1 MSLNTLFIIFILIL
15 CYLPHNILSSES
27 SLTHQF
33 LLVPTKDDSFSL
45 DFQEYVFILIP
56 RPTSE
61 ERYHVSVRGIFPVPS
76 YFEIDNLSPY
86 LFKPEEFC
94 TDCLILN
101 HIQVL
106 KGNIF
111 KGITSSLTSSL
122 NRSSEKFL
130 SNVYLNLNAI
140 DYGKPLELEYNPMV
154 YILLTPISKSEKSKR
169 VILMKKE
176 SKDLSHFF
184 QVIKATMIIKTPGE
198 FEFAIG
204 EEINIKNGDNPI
216 KTGGEYSSIIAKDQ
230 IIMVQYDE
238 IVSLI
243 CTSNNIEYKNKCN
256 DI

>member
-1 MSLNTLFIIFILIL
+1 
-15 CYLPHNILSSES
+15 LSSES

-56 RPTSE
+56 QPTTE

-111 KGITSSLTSSL
+111 KGITSSLAL

-130 SNVYLNLNAI
+130 SNVYLNLNTI
-140 DYGKPLELEYNPMV
+140 DYGKSLELEYNPMV
-154 YILLTPISKSEKSKR
+154 YILLTSISK
-169 VILMKKE
+169 
-176 SKDLSHFF
+176 
-184 QVIKATMIIKTPGE
+184 T
-198 FEFAIG
+198 
-204 EEINIKNGDNPI
+204 
-216 KTGGEYSSIIAKDQ
+216 
-230 IIMVQYDE
+230 
-238 IVSLI
+238 
-243 CTSNNIEYKNKCN
+243 
-256 DI
+256 

>member
-1 MSLNTLFIIFILIL
+1 MLIIFVL
-15 CYLPHNILSSES
+15 CE
-27 SLTHQF
+27 LTHYVFNNDSALMHQF
-33 LLVPTKDDSFSL
+33 LLVPTKDSFSL
-45 DFQEYVFILIP
+45 DFQEYVFILVP
-56 RPTSE
+56 GPTSE
-61 ERYHVSVRGIFPVPS
+61 ERYHVSVRGVFPVPS

-111 KGITSSLTSSL
+111 KGITTSSSTV

-130 SNVYLNLNAI
+130 SNVFVSLNAI
-140 DYGKPLELEYNPMV
+140 DYGKPLEMEYNPMV
-154 YILLTPISKSEKSKR
+154 YILLTPITKSEKSKT

-176 SKDLSHFF
+176 SKELSHFF

-198 FEFAIG
+198 FEFAVG

-238 IVSLI
+238 IISLI
-243 CTSNNIEYKNKCN
+243 CTSNNIEYKTKCN